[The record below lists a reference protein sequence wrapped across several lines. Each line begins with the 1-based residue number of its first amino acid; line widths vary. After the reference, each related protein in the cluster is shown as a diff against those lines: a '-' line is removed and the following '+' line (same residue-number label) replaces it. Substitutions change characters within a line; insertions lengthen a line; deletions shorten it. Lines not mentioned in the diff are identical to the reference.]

1 MKSKAYIGIRK
12 WLLNP
17 VTFFFR
23 IHAHNP
29 ENEPREEDGAYI
41 ICSNHISNA
50 DPVFLCAATSE
61 QQPHFMAKKELF
73 KVPVLNKIVKAL
85 GAFPVD
91 RKGAD
96 VGAIRKTI
104 KMLEEGKCIGIF
116 PQGHRYK
123 GVNPRG
129 TEVKSGL
136 GMIAVKAQANI
147 LPCYIKMKKRKWAL
161 FRRVDVYIGKPIKFE
176 ELQYNPEASGEYIR
190 ISNYVFD
197 RICTIG
203 ESVDAENG
211 KQ

>member
-17 VTFFFR
+17 VKFFFR
-23 IHAHNP
+23 IHAHDAS
-29 ENEPREEDGAYI
+29 NEPREEDGPYI

-73 KVPVLNKIVKAL
+73 KVPVVNSIVKAL
-85 GAFPVD
+85 GAYPVD

-104 KMLEEGKCIGIF
+104 RMLGEGKCIGIF
-116 PQGHRYK
+116 PQGHRFM
-123 GVNPRG
+123 GVYPRD

-136 GMIAVKAQANI
+136 GMIAAKSGATV
-147 LPCYIKMKKRKWAL
+147 LPCYIKMKKRKWSL
-161 FRRVDVYIGKPIKFE
+161 FRRVDVYIGKPITAE
-176 ELQYNPEASGEYIR
+176 ELAYNPEAQGEYLR

-203 ESVDAENG
+203 DAVDAENR
-211 KQ
+211 K

>member
-12 WLLNP
+12 WLLDP

-29 ENEPREEDGAYI
+29 ENEPREEDGPYI

-50 DPVFLCAATSE
+50 DPIFLCAVTSE

-73 KVPVLNKIVKAL
+73 KVPILNKIVKAL

-96 VGAIRKTI
+96 VGAIRRTI

-123 GVNPRG
+123 GVDPRE

-147 LPCYIKMKKRKWAL
+147 LPCYIKMKKRRWSL

-176 ELQYNPEASGEYIR
+176 ELGYNPEASGEYLR
-190 ISNYVFD
+190 ISNLVFD

-211 KQ
+211 KH

>member
-23 IHAHNP
+23 IHAHDAH
-29 ENEPREEDGAYI
+29 NEPREEDGPYI
-41 ICSNHISNA
+41 ICSNHTSNA
-50 DPVFLCAATSE
+50 DPIFLCAATKE

-85 GAFPVD
+85 GAYPVD

-96 VGAIRKTI
+96 IGAIRKTI
-104 KMLEEGKCIGIF
+104 RMLGEGKCIGIF
-116 PQGHRYK
+116 PQGHRFK
-123 GVNPRG
+123 GVDPRE

-147 LPCYIKMKKRKWAL
+147 LPCYIKMKKRRWAL

-176 ELQYNPEASGEYIR
+176 ELNYDPEAQGEYIR

-203 ESVDAENG
+203 ESVDAEG
-211 KQ
+211 KK

>member
-17 VTFFFR
+17 VKFFFR
-23 IHAHNP
+23 IHAHDAH
-29 ENEPREEDGAYI
+29 NEPRDEDGPYI

-73 KVPVLNKIVKAL
+73 KVPVVNSIVKAL
-85 GAFPVD
+85 GAYPVD
-91 RKGAD
+91 RNGAD

-104 KMLEEGKCIGIF
+104 KMLQDGKCIGIF

-123 GVNPRG
+123 GVYPRE
-129 TEVKSGL
+129 TSVKNGL
-136 GMIAVKAQANI
+136 GMMAVKAEATV
-147 LPCYIKMKKRKWAL
+147 LPCYIKIKKRKWAL

-176 ELQYNPEASGEYIR
+176 EFGYDPEAQGEYMR

-197 RICTIG
+197 KICSIG
-203 ESVDAENG
+203 DEVDAENR
-211 KQ
+211 K